1 MPSIARIRFTNLVY
15 ENGAKRYLDDIFRFD
30 GHNGIILLENGGGK
44 TVFVQAVLQA
54 ILPHT
59 TLADRKAKDTFTL
72 ANSPAHLAVEWII
85 NDKPRRYALTA
96 VTLFSSKDGMD
107 SYKYVYEYE
116 PGDQHGLEGLPLVRS
131 GEGGR
136 MRPAGRE
143 EMLDYY
149 QQMNRTHLAAHY
161 FSSNREYQGYLED
174 NFKIIASEWRSVAR
188 INSAEGEIEGFFDGC
203 RTTTQLVDQLLIPTV
218 EEALAGKGTQDFVET
233 FEKQRE
239 HFKKHRQ
246 LRERIEESQKV
257 DGQISGY
264 VAHYSSYE
272 DAGQSLH
279 KLKGETKSLH
289 ALAGDRLDQVLQ
301 GLEGN
306 RLAHEQLQQDKN
318 ALERKEA
325 SWQLAGL
332 EQELDQANQ
341 LYNYLREEHQAYQ
354 SDYDT
359 KNTRWHNLDIARL
372 RKRIAGSQ
380 AEIGYYSDQIQ
391 ALDSDPDIK
400 DLEHRIKN
408 NAGGLRYCFLQEE
421 GLLDKRRVEL
431 QSELDK
437 IRQELRDIDAQSR
450 KTQAE
455 YQKWLV
461 SKGQAETRVKQAERE
476 MQRIAG
482 QILANPLQD
491 NVHREKM
498 KWERRT
504 AELER
509 DRGQNQLLELQMQE
523 EEQQLREELE
533 RLRPELQKILLEEA
547 SIKQVLDHIEKQQE
561 GLLQSIKELNPELY
575 ALHSVYTQQSTI
587 QSHLDGALEN
597 LHALK
602 ERAILQE
609 SQALALHSLYEP
621 STCYAAD
628 PVIEV
633 WISEWREQFSY
644 LELGPAYVAKA
655 ARQLAHSEKE
665 YFGIYPFWA
674 ITLVCHSAEA
684 DRLITRLGRQAGRLT
699 HPVFV
704 LTQEEARAI
713 LDRRNTPGITSPV
726 DLPALRRV
734 FPSSWEINLVE
745 GAFHDWKR
753 ELERNAREA
762 GTERRQQEKKLQDM
776 RLLAEQLRGFLE
788 QYPYE
793 ENRRL
798 QEAWREFHEQG
809 QGIAQAIRKAEER
822 QKELASLL
830 KSLTRKIAAMQEEQ
844 LHFSNQIR
852 QANDYIRN
860 EGERDSARL
869 ELQQCL
875 EKIPILAAEQERIQQ
890 QKTRAEEKS
899 RELQN
904 ELVIVAEE
912 LRHLQGQTI
921 YKEVAAVFPIA
932 GDRGRSLLEAERQ
945 DLLDALNKK
954 QKGRQHLEDILAQAR
969 RAKEQDEEQLAI
981 KLRSCEVLVIE
992 DMVFPPEGEREID
1005 SLLQQIAELKQILKK
1020 LEPGLKQAEKNQ
1032 AVARD
1037 RFDTRKKA
1045 FYEKYP
1051 EPVAFSKPLAVVRE
1065 ELQQEYDELRIRQDY
1080 LNRQESNLKTER
1092 DRFSEAQ
1099 AELDK
1104 KNERYEYLSDKVIA
1118 VDLPSGVLQDFS
1130 YQTMGIVNQYI
1141 LKLQEEHARVN
1152 QLREELHSRK
1162 RRLELFCQEEIKD
1175 IRLRRKVLNGLELR
1189 DNYQEVLGWQSR
1201 LSQRIALAIR
1211 HAEDDM
1217 REHDRELQ
1225 QFINYL
1231 HNYLQTMAGEL
1242 RIIPRK
1248 TRVKVEEDWKDIF
1261 LFEVPYWDEQEG
1273 KSELRRHVDWMISQI
1288 ESDQYKDDSGNEDHA
1303 RLHRDIEKWLRPQ
1316 QLLRNVMKEKSIK
1329 VKCRKVTADGKVS
1342 SHPSPWESSNQWSG
1356 GEKWSK
1362 NMALF
1367 LGIQNYLAEKRQATN
1382 PGIKRNRS
1390 VILDNPFGQAS
1401 SEHVLDPVFFIAE
1414 HLGFQIIALTA
1425 LAEGS
1430 FVRDYFPIVYSCRLR
1445 PSTSADKYI
1454 MATQQDIRHA
1464 YFQDHEPEALRSLGE
1479 QKQLELF

>member
-1 MPSIARIRFTNLVY
+1 MPSIARIRFTNLVF

-30 GHNGIILLENGGGK
+30 GNNGIILVENGGGK
-44 TVFVQAVLQA
+44 TVFVQAVLQT

-59 TLADRKAKDTFTL
+59 PLADRKAKDTFTL
-72 ANSPAHLAVEWII
+72 VNSPAHLAVEWII

-96 VTLFSSKDGMD
+96 VTLFGTKDGMD

-116 PGDQHGLEGLPLVRS
+116 PGDQHGLEGLPWVRT

-136 MRPAGRE
+136 MRPSGRE

-161 FSSNREYQGYLED
+161 FSSNREYQGYLEEY
-174 NFKIIASEWRSVAR
+174 FKIIASEWRSVAR

-264 VAHYSSYE
+264 VAHYSRYE
-272 DAGQSLH
+272 DAWQALH
-279 KLKGETKSLH
+279 KVKGETKSLH
-289 ALAGDRLDQVLQ
+289 RLAGERLGQVLQ

-306 RLAHEQLQQDKN
+306 RLAHDQLRQERN
-318 ALERKEA
+318 ELERREA
-325 SWQLAGL
+325 SCQLAGL
-332 EQELDQANQ
+332 EQELDQAGQ
-341 LYNYLREEHQAYQ
+341 LYNHLREEQQSYQ

-359 KNTRWHNLDIARL
+359 RNTRWHNLDIARL

-380 AEIGYYSDQIQ
+380 DEIGYYSDQIQ
-391 ALDSDPDIK
+391 ALASDPDIK

-421 GLLDKRRVEL
+421 GLLDNRRSEL
-431 QSELDK
+431 QSELDN
-437 IRQELRDIDAQSR
+437 IRHELRDIDVKSREAQ
-450 KTQAE
+450 TV
-455 YQKWLV
+455 YQNWLV
-461 SKGQAETRVKQAERE
+461 RNGQAETRVKQAERE
-476 MQRIAG
+476 MHRLAG
-482 QILANPLQD
+482 QILANPLGD
-491 NVHREKM
+491 NVRQEKL

-504 AELER
+504 AELEH

-523 EEQQLREELE
+523 EEQLLREDLE
-533 RLRPELQKILLEEA
+533 RLRPDLQKILLEEGRV
-547 SIKQVLDHIEKQQE
+547 KQVLDHIGKQQE
-561 GLLQSIKELNPELY
+561 GLLQRIKEMNPELY
-575 ALHSVYTQQSTI
+575 AVHSIYTQQSTVV
-587 QSHLDGALEN
+587 SHLEGAIEN

-609 SQALALHSLYEP
+609 SQALALHSLYES

-628 PVIEV
+628 PVIEI
-633 WISEWREQFSY
+633 WISEWREQFTY
-644 LELGPAYVAKA
+644 LELGSVYVGKA
-655 ARQLAHSEKE
+655 ARQLAYSEKE
-665 YFGIYPFWA
+665 YFEIYPFWA

-713 LDRRNTPGITSPV
+713 LDRRDYQEASSSA
-726 DLPALRRV
+726 DWPALRRV
-734 FPSSWEINLVE
+734 FPASWEINLAE
-745 GAFHDWKR
+745 GAFQDWKM

-762 GTERRQQEKKLQDM
+762 GAERKQQEKKLQNM
-776 RLLAEQLRGFLE
+776 RLLARQLGDFWE

-809 QGIAQAIRKAEER
+809 QEIARLIRTAEER

-830 KSLTRKIAAMQEEQ
+830 KSLARKIAAMQEEQ
-844 LHFSNQIR
+844 AHLSTQIR

-860 EGERDSARL
+860 EGERDSGRL
-869 ELQQCL
+869 DLQQCL
-875 EKIPILAAEQERIQQ
+875 EKIPTLEAERDRMQK
-890 QKTRAEEKS
+890 QKTRAEEKG

-904 ELVIVAEE
+904 EIVNVTGE
-912 LRHLQGQTI
+912 LRHLQGQTL
-921 YKEVAAVFPIA
+921 YKEVAAASPMVS
-932 GDRGRSLLEAERQ
+932 DRGRSLLEAERQ
-945 DLLDALNKK
+945 DLLDALNQK
-954 QKGRQHLEDILAQAR
+954 QKGRQHLEDRLAQAR
-969 RAKEQDEEQLAI
+969 RAQEQDENELAI
-981 KLRSCEVLVIE
+981 KLRSCDVPIIE
-992 DMVFPPEGEREID
+992 DMVFPPDGDREID
-1005 SLLQQIAELKQILKK
+1005 SLLQQIADLKQILKQ
-1020 LEPGLKQAEKNQ
+1020 LDPGRKQAEKDE

-1037 RFDTRKKA
+1037 RFDSRQKV

-1051 EPVAFSKPLAVVRE
+1051 ERVAFSKPLAVVKE
-1065 ELQQEYDELRIRQDY
+1065 ELQQEYEELRIRQDY
-1080 LNRQESNLKTER
+1080 LNQQESNLKAES
-1092 DRFSEAQ
+1092 DRFGEAQ

-1104 KNERYEYLSDKVIA
+1104 KDGRYEYLSDKVMA
-1118 VDLPSGVLQDFS
+1118 VELPSTVLQDFS
-1130 YQTMGIVNQYI
+1130 YQTLGIVNQYI
-1141 LKLQEEHARVN
+1141 MKLQEEQAQVN
-1152 QLREELHSRK
+1152 QLREDLRSQK

-1175 IRLRRKVLNGLELR
+1175 ARLRRKVTNGLELR
-1189 DNYQEVLGWQSR
+1189 DNYQEVLDWQSR

-1261 LFEVPYWDEQEG
+1261 LFEVPDWDEQEG
-1273 KSELRRHVDWMISQI
+1273 KSELRHHVDWMISQI
-1288 ESDQYKDDSGNEDHA
+1288 ESDQYKDDSGNEDYA

-1316 QLLRNVMKEKSIK
+1316 QLLRNVMKEKNIK
-1329 VKCRKVTADGKVS
+1329 VRCRKVTADGKVS

-1382 PGIKRNRS
+1382 PAMKRNRA
-1390 VILDNPFGQAS
+1390 VILDNPFGKAS

-1454 MATQQDIRHA
+1454 MATHQDIRHA
-1464 YFQDHEPEALRSLGE
+1464 YFQDHEPEALRRLGE

>member
-1 MPSIARIRFTNLVY
+1 MPSIARIRITNLVY

-44 TVFVQAVLQA
+44 TVFVQAVLQT

-59 TLADRKAKDTFTL
+59 GLGERKTKDTFTL
-72 ANSPAHLAVEWII
+72 VNSPAHLAVEWII

-96 VTLFSSKDGMD
+96 VTLFATKNGMD

-116 PGDQHGLEGLPLVRS
+116 PGDQHGLEGLPLVRT

-136 MRPAGRE
+136 MRPSGRE

-149 QQMNRTHLAAHY
+149 QQMSRTHLAAHY
-161 FSSNREYQGYLED
+161 FSNNREYQGYLEEY
-174 NFKIIASEWRSVAR
+174 FKIIASEWRSVAR

-264 VAHYSSYE
+264 VAHYSRYE
-272 DAGQSLH
+272 DAGQSLY

-289 ALAGDRLDQVLQ
+289 HLAGDRLDQVLQ
-301 GLEGN
+301 DLEGN
-306 RLAHEQLQQDKN
+306 RLAHDQLRQEKN
-318 ALERKEA
+318 ELERKEA
-325 SWQLAGL
+325 SRQLAGL
-332 EQELDQANQ
+332 EQELDQASQ
-341 LYNYLREEHQAYQ
+341 LYNHLREEQQAYQ

-359 KNTRWHNLDIARL
+359 RNTRWHNLDMARL

-380 AEIGYYSDQIQ
+380 DEIEYYSDGIQ
-391 ALDSDPDIK
+391 ALASDPDIK

-408 NAGGLRYCFLQEE
+408 NAGCLRYCFMQEE
-421 GLLDKRRVEL
+421 GLLDERRSEL
-431 QSELDK
+431 QSELDN
-437 IRQELRDIDAQSR
+437 IRQELRDIEVKGR
-450 KTQAE
+450 KALAE

-491 NVHREKM
+491 NVRQEKL

-509 DRGQNQLLELQMQE
+509 DRGQNQLLELQMQG
-523 EEQQLREELE
+523 EEQRLREDLE
-533 RLRPELQKILLEEA
+533 RWRPHLQKILLEEA
-547 SIKQVLDHIEKQQE
+547 RIKQVLDHIEKQQE
-561 GLLQSIKELNPELY
+561 GLLQRIKEVNPELY
-575 ALHSVYTQQSTI
+575 ALHSIYTQQSTV
-587 QSHLDGALEN
+587 QSHLEGATEN

-602 ERAILQE
+602 EKAILQE

-628 PVIEV
+628 PVIEI
-633 WISEWREQFSY
+633 WISEWREQFGY
-644 LELGPAYVAKA
+644 LELGSVYVGKA

-665 YFGIYPFWA
+665 YFEIYPFWA

-684 DRLITRLGRQAGRLT
+684 DRLITRLGRQAERLT

-704 LTQEEARAI
+704 LTQEEARAM
-713 LDRRNTPGITSPV
+713 LNRRNNPEPSSPT

-734 FPSSWEINLVE
+734 FPASWEINLAE
-745 GAFHDWKR
+745 GAFQDWKR

-762 GTERRQQEKKLQDM
+762 GTERRQQEKKLQEM
-776 RLLAEQLRGFLE
+776 RRLVEQLRDFLE

-793 ENRRL
+793 GNRRL
-798 QEAWREFHEQG
+798 QEAWRECHEQS
-809 QGIAQAIRKAEER
+809 QEISRVIRTAEER
-822 QKELASLL
+822 QKELDSLL
-830 KSLTRKIAAMQEEQ
+830 KSLARKIAAMQEEQ
-844 LHFSNQIR
+844 AHLSTQIR

-860 EGERDSARL
+860 ECERDSARL
-869 ELQQCL
+869 EQQQCL
-875 EKIPILAAEQERIQQ
+875 EKIPFLAAEQDRIQQ
-890 QKTRAEEKS
+890 QKRRAEEKNQ
-899 RELQN
+899 ELQN
-904 ELVIVAEE
+904 ELVTVAAD
-912 LRHLQGQTI
+912 LRHLQGQTL
-921 YKEVAAVFPIA
+921 YKEVAATFPIV

-945 DLLDALNKK
+945 DLLDALHQK
-954 QKGRQHLEDILAQAR
+954 QKGRQHLEDRLAQAR

-981 KLRSCEVLVIE
+981 KLRSCDVPIIE
-992 DMVFPPEGEREID
+992 DMLFPPDGEREID
-1005 SLLQQIAELKQILKK
+1005 SLLQQIADLKQILKR
-1020 LEPGLKQAEKNQ
+1020 LDPGLKQAEKNE

-1037 RFDTRKKA
+1037 RFDTRNKA

-1051 EPVAFSKPLAVVRE
+1051 ERVAFSKPLVVVQE
-1065 ELQQEYDELRIRQDY
+1065 ELQQEYEELRIRQDY
-1080 LNRQESNLKTER
+1080 LNGQESNLQTER
-1092 DRFSEAQ
+1092 NRFSEAQ

-1104 KNERYEYLSDKVIA
+1104 KDERYEYLSEKVIA
-1118 VDLPSGVLQDFS
+1118 VELPSAVLQDFS
-1130 YQTMGIVNQYI
+1130 YQTTGIVNQYI
-1141 LKLQEEHARVN
+1141 IKLQEEQDRVN
-1152 QLREELHSRK
+1152 QLREVLLLQK

-1175 IRLRRKVLNGLELR
+1175 IRLRRKVLYGLELR
-1189 DNYQEVLGWQSR
+1189 DNYQEVLDWQSR
-1201 LSQRIALAIR
+1201 LGQRIALAIR

-1261 LFEVPYWDEQEG
+1261 LFEVPDWDEQEG

-1288 ESDQYKDDSGNEDHA
+1288 ESDQYKDDSGNEDYA

-1316 QLLRNVMKEKSIK
+1316 QLLRNVMKEKNIK
-1329 VKCRKVTADGKVS
+1329 VRCRKVTADGKVS

-1367 LGIQNYLAEKRQATN
+1367 LGIQNYLAEKRQAIN
-1382 PGIKRNRS
+1382 PGIKRNRA
-1390 VILDNPFGQAS
+1390 VILDNPFGKAS

-1414 HLGFQIIALTA
+1414 HLGFQILALTA

-1454 MATQQDIRHA
+1454 MDTHQEIRHA
-1464 YFQDHEPEALRSLGE
+1464 YFQDHEPEALRRLGE